1 MWIGD
6 SNLDLNVDTGLLA
19 RRCLNNVSQT
29 AMVMMLMIL
38 RQQQLFWMLE
48 FLEFSKGFN

>member
-1 MWIGD
+1 
-6 SNLDLNVDTGLLA
+6 
-19 RRCLNNVSQT
+19 
-29 AMVMMLMIL
+29 MMLMIL